1 MNEDDMATCL
11 PIEIS
16 APRFATRLT
25 GIAIVTAIS
34 LLSSGCGSVFY
45 AGQRPSAT
53 HRQANTHVSE
63 EIRASIHTV
72 AVRPS
77 SARPALYVEGDYGK
91 TTPTV
96 GEGAKTGAGAG
107 LAITGEMI
115 AEDARAIFLVPIIL
129 PVAMIVGT
137 IGGAA
142 AAKVQQEIQEFRD
155 NLTEELSE
163 ESNPPLGV
171 DILGEALRARLAKS
185 HDIDSILITTEDTVP
200 EYIDA
205 IVDIRVKDLT
215 IMVDGND
222 AIMTTSAV
230 AELRLTE
237 SDRVVYHKTFA
248 YADKETLSNWVKDEN
263 ALWTDYVDRARR
275 HFTRAIS
282 NDFFEG
288 ILLRHVLRPTKDGDD
303 DNRNSNSGKAL
314 WRSTV
319 KTAKPMLSWELIL
332 LGDDV
337 YGAWTEDID
346 ATGATYELEV
356 FNEGR
361 LVYSANNIPTPYHEV
376 ETALEGCT
384 TYSWSVRPH
393 YQIDGRTRTG
403 EWMNY
408 DTRVGRIFRSAKAET
423 PDFWRDFP
431 KLEIRCQK

>member
-1 MNEDDMATCL
+1 MMTCL
-11 PIEIS
+11 PFENS
-16 APRFATRLT
+16 AARMT
-25 GIAIVTAIS
+25 GIAMIIVIS
-34 LLSSGCGSVFY
+34 LATSGCGSIFY

-53 HRQANTHVSE
+53 HRPVDTHVSD
-63 EIRASIHTV
+63 EIRASINTV

-77 SARPALYVEGDYGK
+77 NTRPALYVEGDYGK

-96 GEGAKTGAGAG
+96 GEGARTGAGAG
-107 LAITGEMI
+107 LAATGEMI
-115 AEDARAIFLVPIIL
+115 GEDPRALLLMPIIL
-129 PVAMIVGT
+129 PVALVIGT
-137 IGGAA
+137 VGGAA

-155 NLTEELSE
+155 DLTEELSE

-171 DILGEALRARLAKS
+171 DILGEALRARLANS
-185 HDIDSILITTEDTVP
+185 HDIASILIDAENTVP
-200 EYIDA
+200 ENVDA

-215 IMVDGND
+215 IMVDGKH

-237 SDRVVYHKTFA
+237 SDRVVYHKTFI
-248 YADKETLSNWVKDEN
+248 YADKETLGDWVKDEN

-282 NDFFEG
+282 NDFFVG
-288 ILLRHVLRPTKDGDD
+288 VLLRHVLRPTKDGDD
-303 DNRNSNSGKAL
+303 NRNSGKAL
-314 WRSTV
+314 WSSTA
-319 KTAKPMLSWELIL
+319 KTATPLLSWELIL
-332 LGDDV
+332 LGDDA
-337 YGAWTEDID
+337 YGAWTEEID
-346 ATGATYELEV
+346 ATSAMYELEV

-376 ETALEGCT
+376 ETALDGCT

-408 DTRVGRIFRSAKAET
+408 DTRVGRIFRSENSET
-423 PDFWRDFP
+423 PDHWRDFP
-431 KLEIRCQK
+431 KLKIGCYENE

>member
-1 MNEDDMATCL
+1 MNEDSMMTCL
-11 PIEIS
+11 PFENS
-16 APRFATRLT
+16 AARMT
-25 GIAIVTAIS
+25 GIALITAIS
-34 LLSSGCGSVFY
+34 LATSGCGSIFY
-45 AGQRPSAT
+45 TGQRPSAT
-53 HRQANTHVSE
+53 HRPVDTHVSE
-63 EIRASIHTV
+63 EIRASINTV

-77 SARPALYVEGDYGK
+77 NTRPALYVEGDYGK

-107 LAITGEMI
+107 LAVTGEMI
-115 AEDARAIFLVPIIL
+115 SEDARAILLVPIIL

-137 IGGAA
+137 VGGAA

-155 NLTEELSE
+155 DLTEELSE

-185 HDIDSILITTEDTVP
+185 HDIQTILIEAEDTVP
-200 EYIDA
+200 ANVDA

-215 IMVDGND
+215 IMVNGND

-230 AELRLTE
+230 AELRLTDTN
-237 SDRVVYHKTFA
+237 SIVYHKTFA
-248 YADKETLSNWVKDEN
+248 YADKETLSDWVKDEN

-288 ILLRHVLRPTKDGDD
+288 VLLRHVLRPTKDGDND
-303 DNRNSNSGKAL
+303 QNSGKAL
-314 WRSTV
+314 WSSTV
-319 KTAKPMLSWELIL
+319 KTATPTLSWELIL
-332 LGDDV
+332 LGDDA
-337 YGAWTEDID
+337 YGTWTDEID
-346 ATGATYELEV
+346 ATSATYELEV

-376 ETALEGCT
+376 ESALDGCT

-408 DTRVGRIFRSAKAET
+408 DTRVGRIFRSDSAET
-423 PDFWRDFP
+423 PEFWRDFP

>member
-1 MNEDDMATCL
+1 MTTCL
-11 PIEIS
+11 PFGLPFENLT
-16 APRFATRLT
+16 PRFATRLS

-34 LLSSGCGSVFY
+34 LLTSGCGSIFY
-45 AGQRPSAT
+45 TGQRPSAT
-53 HRQANTHVSE
+53 HRPANSHVSE
-63 EIRASIHTV
+63 EIRASINTV

-107 LAITGEMI
+107 VAATGQMI
-115 AEDARAIFLVPIIL
+115 AEDGRALLLVPIIL

-137 IGGAA
+137 VGGAA
-142 AAKVQQEIQEFRD
+142 AAKIQQEIQEFRD
-155 NLTEELSE
+155 DLTEELSE

-171 DILGEALRARLAKS
+171 DILGEALRARLTRS
-185 HDIDSILITTEDTVP
+185 HDIQTTLIKAEDTVP
-200 EYIDA
+200 DNVDA

-215 IMVDGND
+215 IMVNGND

-248 YADKETLSNWVKDEN
+248 YADKETLSDWVKDEN

-288 ILLRHVLRPTKDGDD
+288 IQLRHVLRPIKDGDD
-303 DNRNSNSGKAL
+303 NRNPGKAL
-314 WRSTV
+314 WSSSV
-319 KTAKPMLSWELIL
+319 KTETPMLGWELIL
-332 LGDDV
+332 LGDDAH
-337 YGAWTEDID
+337 GAWTEDID
-346 ATGATYELEV
+346 ANSATYELEV
-356 FNEGR
+356 FNQGR

-408 DTRVGRIFRSAKAET
+408 DTRVGRIFRSEKAET
-423 PDFWRDFP
+423 PNFWRDFP
-431 KLEIRCQK
+431 KLEIRC